1 MQFSVSL
8 GSKTFLSPIS
18 PPHSPSLSFP
28 VRQWPEQSGSWG
40 WRFQTPLKPLS
51 ATFLLTH
58 SSLCTSLS
66 LERKVNELRERERE
80 TRVTERKLCCTWNEQ
95 RIAHNV
101 FFSLK
106 NQFLS
111 LFIQQ
116 KIVEIGSKISLENSQ
131 YNLSASLPEWCAI
144 FAVNS
149 SL

>member
-1 MQFSVSL
+1 MITAFKPRQPKYNVYFMSRFSLAFSDAPIFIDKKRVEVQFSVSL

-40 WRFQTPLKPLS
+40 WRFQTPSKPLS

-101 FFSLK
+101 FFL
-106 NQFLS
+106 
-111 LFIQQ
+111 
-116 KIVEIGSKISLENSQ
+116 
-131 YNLSASLPEWCAI
+131 
-144 FAVNS
+144 
-149 SL
+149 